1 LAAWT
6 AALRRPWPAPPA
18 TVLDAGAGT
27 GFLPLLLA
35 WRGYQAST
43 VDLSAAMLQIL
54 TSKAA
59 PAGSTSAEPR
69 AAVTD
74 AQNMQLCAI
83 GPKANLL
90 SICGA

>member
-1 LAAWT
+1 M
-6 AALRRPWPAPPA
+6 
-18 TVLDAGAGT
+18 VLDAGAGT

-35 WRGYQAST
+35 RRGYQATT

-59 PAGSTSAEPR
+59 PAGSTSGEPR
-69 AAVTD
+69 AAVTH
-74 AQNMQLCAI
+74 AQNMQLCAT
-83 GPKANLL
+83 GPRANLL